1 MFYRGSSRWGV
12 VLSWHLLSPGTVVR
26 VLLPCS
32 PKMSQACLYIP
43 RRTDVFFPP
52 EILNLRKRVVSSF
65 PVLWTREY
73 FLFHSLLPS
82 CNCSVLMAW
91 ALLNVGVSSC
101 SHRLALC
108 TSGCLLM
115 ALGAE
120 PTTVDPF
127 HFLLCLACPFSSAKW
142 AWSTRFPSLTVKRKT
157 PAPSFC
163 GRSRSLA
170 AGLQSVCS
178 TPSFR
183 KAFCSKSAVDFNLSR

>member
-1 MFYRGSSRWGV
+1 M
-12 VLSWHLLSPGTVVR
+12 
-26 VLLPCS
+26 
-32 PKMSQACLYIP
+32 
-43 RRTDVFFPP
+43 
-52 EILNLRKRVVSSF
+52 
-65 PVLWTREY
+65 LWTREY

-91 ALLNVGVSSC
+91 ALLNVRVSSC

-142 AWSTRFPSLTVKRKT
+142 AWSIRFPSLTVKRRT

-183 KAFCSKSAVDFNLSR
+183 KAFCSKSAVDFNLSPDPESAFSAKRPLPPALTCASCLLWLSPRIHSFQTTSSFLPHSFPVSHASDLYF

>member
-1 MFYRGSSRWGV
+1 
-12 VLSWHLLSPGTVVR
+12 
-26 VLLPCS
+26 
-32 PKMSQACLYIP
+32 
-43 RRTDVFFPP
+43 
-52 EILNLRKRVVSSF
+52 
-65 PVLWTREY
+65 
-73 FLFHSLLPS
+73 
-82 CNCSVLMAW
+82 MAW

-183 KAFCSKSAVDFNLSR
+183 KAFFSKSAVDFNLSRWPWDCLFCQETPSPSSDLCCVFALAQPQNPLFSDHILFPASLISCLACFGSLLLISWRQRE